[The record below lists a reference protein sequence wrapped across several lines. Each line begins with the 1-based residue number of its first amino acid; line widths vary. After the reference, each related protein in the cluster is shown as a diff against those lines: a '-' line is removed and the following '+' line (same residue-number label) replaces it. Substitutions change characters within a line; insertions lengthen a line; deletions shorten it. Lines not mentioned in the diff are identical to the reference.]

1 MDKPVCKICGKKH
14 WSHEDHVFPDEVVKV
29 SSPDKIE
36 SKPEKKKGF
45 DRVAYQR
52 EYMRKRR
59 ERKDI

>member
-14 WSHEDHVFPDEVVKV
+14 WSHEDHVWPVEAPSVKV
-29 SSPDKIE
+29 EPRE
-36 SKPEKKKGF
+36 SKGF

-59 ERKDI
+59 AK